1 MIFRVSHGMTFFH
14 LFFRLSSP
22 EKEIALETLDNVIKE
37 AEISLNN
44 SHNSASAPQPQRY
57 EIFVNFFVKSISRN
71 FLRFLGHRQTK
82 KPLPF

>member
-1 MIFRVSHGMTFFH
+1 MLKCRFVKVLDGIFTPMEWHFFNF
-14 LFFRLSSP
+14 FFRLSSP

-71 FLRFLGHRQTK
+71 FF
-82 KPLPF
+82 